1 MIHASRRSAVAV
13 LALALIGLVGCSGDP
28 DGGAA
33 GPAAGTVS
41 LGSAT
46 PSSTSASAAPT
57 STTAAPAASASPRTT
72 AAAPTRRAAATTSP
86 TRRSTSPV
94 PAFHS
99 SVRTVTAAELG
110 KSWRAGCPVGPAA
123 LRAVTVTYR
132 GFDGAAHRGVIVVHE
147 DIVAA
152 TVRVFRSLYS
162 QGFPIRSV
170 RPVSEFGASDDAS
183 MAADNT
189 SAFNCRRAVAAGPPS
204 WSNHAYG
211 KAIDINPVENP
222 YLFAGKVLPP
232 AGAAFRSRSQ
242 ARPGLIRRGDAA
254 QRAFAAAGFR
264 WGARFSSP
272 DYQHFDG

>member
-1 MIHASRRSAVAV
+1 MNRARLAAPVGGLV
-13 LALALIGLVGCSGDP
+13 LVLLGPVGCSR
-28 DGGAA
+28 GGEA
-33 GPAAGTVS
+33 PAAEPAART
-41 LGSAT
+41 L
-46 PSSTSASAAPT
+46 SAAPT
-57 STTAAPAASASPRTT
+57 SAASSAAASPPTTT
-72 AAAPTRRAAATTSP
+72 AAASPPAGTAPSASPKATRTTTRAV
-86 TRRSTSPV
+86 TRTAPAQAFRSS
-94 PAFHS
+94 A
-99 SVRTVTAAELG
+99 RTVTAAQLG
-110 KSWRAGCPVGPAA
+110 KSWRAGCPVGPAD

-132 GFDGAAHRGVIVVHE
+132 GFDGAAHQGVIVVHE
-147 DIVAA
+147 DIVGA
-152 TVRVFRSLYS
+152 TVRVFRSLYG
-162 QGFPIRSV
+162 QGFPIRSI
-170 RPVSEFGASDDAS
+170 RPVSDFGASDDAS

-222 YLFAGKVLPP
+222 YLFGGKVLPP
-232 AGAAFRSRSQ
+232 AGAAFRSRVH